1 MLDRVA
7 IVAAAQTKY
16 EATKLNKHLSQLVL
30 EVSDKVAE
38 EAGISLVKDVD
49 AVVSNSQD
57 HWDGRTISSCPIPEV
72 TGAHLKDESK
82 VADDGAYAVM
92 YGAMK
97 ILSGHHKLVLVV
109 SHCCESMTDESLIE
123 NCSIDHV
130 FHREIGLDYTI
141 CGAMQA
147 RRYMDKYK
155 ISREQFARVVVKN
168 KGNALNN
175 PLAQDAAR
183 LTIAEVMK
191 ARMLAEPLTVLD
203 KKPGSDGACALL
215 LANEDVA
222 KKITKNPVWIT
233 GMSNCYDSHAPGD
246 RELANCDAL
255 VKAAKEAY
263 RMAKIHDP
271 RKEIDLVELSEYFSY
286 QELLWTEGLG
296 LCGRGEGGQ
305 LVESGATGMK
315 GDIPVNAS
323 GGLLSGV
330 PVTVAGSS
338 RVAEAVWQ
346 LQGKAGKHQVA
357 GARKAVAHGCGG
369 LCGQA
374 HCVLVLE
381 KGGK

>member
-1 MLDRVA
+1 MLDRVG

-16 EATKLNKHLSQLVL
+16 EATKLHKHLSQLVL
-30 EVSDKVAE
+30 EVSDKVAV
-38 EAGISLVKDVD
+38 EAGVSLVKDVD

-57 HWDGRTISSCPIPEV
+57 HWDGRTISSLHIPEV

-109 SHCCESMTDESLIE
+109 SHCCESMTNVAMIE
-123 NCSIDHV
+123 NCSIDHI

-141 CGAMQA
+141 CSAMQA

-155 ISREQFARVVVKN
+155 VNREQFARVVVKN
-168 KGNALNN
+168 KANALNN
-175 PLAQDAAR
+175 PYAQEAAR
-183 LTIAEVMK
+183 LTVAEVMK
-191 ARMLAEPLTVLD
+191 SKMLAEPLTELD
-203 KKPGSDGACALL
+203 RKPVSDGACAVL
-215 LANEDVA
+215 LASEDLA
-222 KKITKNPVWIT
+222 KKITKNPVWIK
-233 GMSNCYDSHAPGD
+233 GMSNCYDVHYPGD
-246 RELANCDAL
+246 RDLANCDAL
-255 VKAAKEAY
+255 IKATKEAY
-263 RMAKIHDP
+263 KMAGIRDP

-296 LCGRGEGGQ
+296 LCGRGEGGE
-305 LVESGATGMK
+305 LIESGATGMK

-323 GGLLSGV
+323 GGLLSGI
-330 PVTVAGSS
+330 PVTVAGTS
-338 RVAEAVWQ
+338 RVAEATWQ
-346 LQGKAGKHQVA
+346 LQGTAGKHQVP
-357 GARKAVAHGCGG
+357 GARIAVAHGSGG
-369 LCGQA
+369 LCGQM

>member
-30 EVSDKVAE
+30 EVSDAVADE
-38 EAGISLVKDVD
+38 VGVSLVKDVD
-49 AVVSNSQD
+49 AVVSNSHD

-72 TGAHLKDESK
+72 TGAHLKDETK

-97 ILSGHHKLVLVV
+97 IMSGHHKLILVV
-109 SHCCESMTDESLIE
+109 SHCCESMTDESMIE
-123 NCSIDHV
+123 NYSVDHI

-147 RRYMDKYK
+147 RRYMEKYK
-155 ISREQFARVVVKN
+155 IGREQLARVVAKN
-168 KGNALNN
+168 KGNGLNN
-175 PLAQDAAR
+175 PYTYDGAK
-183 LTIAEVMK
+183 LTMSQVMK
-191 ARMLAEPLTVLD
+191 SDMLAEPLSKLD
-203 KKPGSDGACALL
+203 KKPAADGACAVL
-215 LANEDVA
+215 LASEDMA
-222 KKITKNPVWIT
+222 KKLCKNPVWIT
-233 GMSNCYDSHAPGD
+233 GMSNCYDSHYPGD
-246 RELANCDAL
+246 RDLANYDSL
-255 VKAAKEAY
+255 VKATKEAY
-263 RMAKIHDP
+263 KMAKIHDP
-271 RKEIDLVELSEYFSY
+271 RKQIDFVELSEYFSY
-286 QELLWTEGLG
+286 QELMWTEGLG

-315 GDIPVNAS
+315 GAIPVNAS

-338 RVAEAVWQ
+338 RVAEATWQ
-346 LQGKAGKHQVA
+346 LQGKAGKRQLSGVK
-357 GARKAVAHGCGG
+357 RAVAHGCGG
-369 LCGQA
+369 LCGQM